1 VAALDAALAPEYSTS
16 IRERSVVD
24 GQSQASAESKAYLRA
39 QYTTSAGDMHFQ
51 ACRKPLPFKLKDG
64 SWCFEAV
71 KLVNARKQVHTANA
85 IALCPLRAARY
96 KYARGTNL
104 DFSRGWGSGS
114 LGSENR

>member
-1 VAALDAALAPEYSTS
+1 MAALDAALAPEYSTS